1 MPHIHIQPD
10 QHDMTAS
17 AYIIMRDNG
26 EWKCLVHM
34 HKKVDKLMQ
43 IGGHIELNETPWQA
57 VAHEIQEESGY
68 TLEQLDILQP
78 FASMP
83 LTDGN
88 IVHPVPFTMNT
99 HNVGDE
105 HYHSDLCYGFV
116 ASSYPKNQTPDG
128 ESNDLRWCTL
138 SELWRAVGTG
148 EALKDM
154 TMIYE
159 YLIKHVDEL
168 CKVSTRK
175 FSLEKPFIQRASYK
189 FGSAGEQR

>member
-1 MPHIHIQPD
+1 
-10 QHDMTAS
+10 
-17 AYIIMRDNG
+17 
-26 EWKCLVHM
+26 M

-57 VAHEIQEESGY
+57 VAHKIQEESGY
-68 TLEQLDILQP
+68 SLEELDILQP
-78 FASMP
+78 FADTVA
-83 LTDGN
+83 TDGN

-116 ASSYPKNQTPDG
+116 ASSYPKNQTFDG

-138 SELWRAVGTG
+138 SELQRVADTG

-154 TMIYE
+154 VMIYG
-159 YLIKHVDEL
+159 YLIKHVDKL
-168 CKVSTRK
+168 CTVSPQK
-175 FSLEKPFIQRASYK
+175 FSLEKPFIQRTSYK
-189 FGSAGEQR
+189 FGSAGGQR

>member
-1 MPHIHIQPD
+1 
-10 QHDMTAS
+10 
-17 AYIIMRDNG
+17 
-26 EWKCLVHM
+26 M

-57 VAHEIQEESGY
+57 VAHKIQEESGY
-68 TLEQLDILQP
+68 SLEELDILQP
-78 FASMP
+78 FADTVA
-83 LTDGN
+83 TDGN

-116 ASSYPKNQTPDG
+116 ASSYPKNQTFDG

-138 SELWRAVGTG
+138 SELQRVADKG

-154 TMIYE
+154 VMICG
-159 YLIKHVDEL
+159 YLIKHVDKL
-168 CKVSTRK
+168 CTVSPQK
-175 FSLEKPFIQRASYK
+175 FSLEKPFIQRTSYK
-189 FGSAGEQR
+189 FGSAGGQR